1 MQMKNNNIGRWKDVY
16 NFTLIQAFKNK
27 AFIISFVILI
37 VLSMVSMPI
46 ISMLTGRGKTDVNT
60 PSPVKK
66 VYVKNE
72 TALPVMDFK
81 EVLKDPRMSRI
92 VFDTMQDD
100 YNVVSKRIEEKENE
114 SVILTISESGE
125 NYSLNFVK
133 ASKGPVTEGGLQAL
147 SDLIL
152 PQFEAFKINALGI
165 KDEQLAI
172 IHAPVTTKVSMSD
185 ANGALTVK
193 EDTKISSSQYWF
205 IYGILFIVMMA
216 NVLAST
222 QIASS
227 IVTEKS
233 TRVIEYL
240 LTSVKPLSIMAG
252 KILGM
257 LTAVMLQLI
266 SMVGIL
272 FISNKVSSAL
282 SSGNGESVMSRY
294 LPKDIFHNLSLVNIV
309 FCIVLI
315 VLGII
320 FYATLAGLT
329 GATVSRIEELQEGL
343 MLFTFTNLIG
353 SYIGIAAAVMLMGK
367 GINAFVIFAFLFPL
381 SSPFILPGAIL
392 IGKAGLIIA
401 IAAIILEIIFII
413 LLLKFVAKVYETLIL
428 HNGSKIKITELIKI
442 SKTV

>member
-1 MQMKNNNIGRWKDVY
+1 MKSNNIDRWKDVY
-16 NFTLIQAFKNK
+16 IFTLIQAFKNK

-46 ISMLTGRGKTDVNT
+46 ISMLTGRGKTDVNA

-72 TALPVMDFK
+72 TTLPAMDFK
-81 EVLKDPRMSRI
+81 EVLKDPRMRRI
-92 VFDTMQDD
+92 VFDTMQED
-100 YNVVSKRIEEKENE
+100 YNVVSSRIEEKEKE
-114 SVILTISESGE
+114 AVILTISESGE
-125 NYSLNFVK
+125 NYSLSFVK
-133 ASKGPVTEGGLQAL
+133 ASKGPVSESSLQTL

-152 PQFEAFKINALGI
+152 TQFEAFKVNALGI
-165 KDEQLAI
+165 KDEQLDI
-172 IHAPVTTKVSMSD
+172 IHAPVTTLVSMSD
-185 ANGALTVK
+185 ANGALTIK
-193 EDTKISSSQYWF
+193 ENTNITTSQYWF

-343 MLFTFTNLIG
+343 MLFTFINLIG